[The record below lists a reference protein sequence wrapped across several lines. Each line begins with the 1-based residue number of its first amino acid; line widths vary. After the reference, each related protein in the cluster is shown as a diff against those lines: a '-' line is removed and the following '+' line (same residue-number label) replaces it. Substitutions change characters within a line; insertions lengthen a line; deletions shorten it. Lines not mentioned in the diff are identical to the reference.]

1 MSKIDKNSPFRVPD
15 GYFDNFNENLEQR
28 ISSTNRK
35 DGFKTP
41 TDYFQKVEYQI
52 LSKINYS
59 KGKNTFISEKL
70 WKVIA
75 GAAVLILFFFN
86 EKTSTNHIELAD
98 FFIEDYLSENTTYEI
113 ADHSNYY
120 FDTSNFFEN
129 YESITIEDA
138 LETMLDGETPI
149 NLNLFDNE

>member
-15 GYFDNFNENLEQR
+15 GDFDNFNENLEQR

-59 KGKNTFISEKL
+59 KL
-70 WKVIA
+70 
-75 GAAVLILFFFN
+75 L
-86 EKTSTNHIELAD
+86 
-98 FFIEDYLSENTTYEI
+98 
-113 ADHSNYY
+113 
-120 FDTSNFFEN
+120 
-129 YESITIEDA
+129 
-138 LETMLDGETPI
+138 
-149 NLNLFDNE
+149 